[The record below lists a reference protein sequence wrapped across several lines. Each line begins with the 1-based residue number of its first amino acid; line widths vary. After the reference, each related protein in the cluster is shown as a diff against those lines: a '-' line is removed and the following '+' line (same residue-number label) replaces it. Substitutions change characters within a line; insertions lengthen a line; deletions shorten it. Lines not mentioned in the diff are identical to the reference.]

1 MQTAQSLSIPFPE
14 FATFAALP
22 QEDLPKKSLQSPILE
37 GNLLNI
43 CKSDENL
50 LPLQPKQT
58 TNVITTESDN
68 MLTEDQVRDLARG
81 ILDFTDT
88 ETAKAGVGQ
97 LTSFKQLGF
106 TGNGANNRPD
116 GWYLPNQQ
124 SFPAIILEV
133 KKEDMPLKQ
142 LQIDELLKNCTIASK
157 KYKKVIGVLYNGQ
170 DILVYKNGEIVPNQ
184 TQLQNKEYYLGLFE
198 QNTIDKQKIY
208 NLTKKINDALHFKFN
223 IKNLNHRMIF
233 TACALVAKR
242 FGAVLAPGMSYNT
255 LRSSISDTLA
265 TSYAADL
272 QQNSKLQILLEVYNE
287 IKMDITDNQQAI
299 DEFITCVGDIS
310 DNINSDFWQ
319 GEDVMAIFF
328 NEFTRYKGKSEKG
341 QVFTP
346 DHITSLM
353 YRITETN
360 KDDIV
365 LDAAC
370 GSGAFLVKAMC
381 NMIKEA
387 GGTRTQKAKNIKQKQ
402 LYGIEYDR
410 EIFALACANMLIHKD
425 GKTNLEKMDSRYEAA
440 AQWIKDKK
448 ITKVLMNPPFEK
460 KYGCIDI
467 VANVLNSVAQNT
479 ICAFIMPDKKLEK
492 DSPSKVKKL
501 LKHHTLLKIIKL
513 PENVFSEGVTTSIFV
528 FQAYKP
534 QSGREIFACYIEEDG
549 LETVKNQG
557 RQDIKDRWKE
567 IENYWVDVIHKQSGD
582 NTIQWIKPDEHLSYQ
597 MPKKPFEI
605 YEEDFART
613 VMDYLMFQ
621 QNIDV
626 KTFSENIA
634 NKVLYASKVTQQND
648 QIQITIKQQ
657 DYE

>member
-14 FATFAALP
+14 FAIFAALP
-22 QEDLPKKSLQSPILE
+22 QEDLPQEPLHSLILE
-37 GNLLNI
+37 ENLLNI

-116 GWYLPNQQ
+116 GWYLPNQS

-142 LQIDELLKNCTIASK
+142 PQIDELLKNCTIASK

-272 QQNSKLQILLEVYNE
+272 QQNSKLQ
-287 IKMDITDNQQAI
+287 
-299 DEFITCVGDIS
+299 
-310 DNINSDFWQ
+310 
-319 GEDVMAIFF
+319 FF
-328 NEFTRYKGKSEKG
+328 
-341 QVFTP
+341 
-346 DHITSLM
+346 
-353 YRITETN
+353 
-360 KDDIV
+360 
-365 LDAAC
+365 
-370 GSGAFLVKAMC
+370 
-381 NMIKEA
+381 
-387 GGTRTQKAKNIKQKQ
+387 
-402 LYGIEYDR
+402 
-410 EIFALACANMLIHKD
+410 
-425 GKTNLEKMDSRYEAA
+425 
-440 AQWIKDKK
+440 
-448 ITKVLMNPPFEK
+448 
-460 KYGCIDI
+460 
-467 VANVLNSVAQNT
+467 
-479 ICAFIMPDKKLEK
+479 
-492 DSPSKVKKL
+492 
-501 LKHHTLLKIIKL
+501 
-513 PENVFSEGVTTSIFV
+513 
-528 FQAYKP
+528 
-534 QSGREIFACYIEEDG
+534 
-549 LETVKNQG
+549 
-557 RQDIKDRWKE
+557 
-567 IENYWVDVIHKQSGD
+567 
-582 NTIQWIKPDEHLSYQ
+582 
-597 MPKKPFEI
+597 
-605 YEEDFART
+605 
-613 VMDYLMFQ
+613 
-621 QNIDV
+621 
-626 KTFSENIA
+626 
-634 NKVLYASKVTQQND
+634 
-648 QIQITIKQQ
+648 
-657 DYE
+657 